1 MPPLMVILGVMNFD
15 PARSTPTGYWHL
27 SAQYFHAAEAVR
39 ATPKNLMFPTL
50 QLYGQSI
57 ELCLKAFLL
66 KRGNTL
72 AEVNGMRHRLSQ
84 IVAVA
89 RKRRLGTEVK
99 LSDHDLALINLL
111 NQNYATH
118 RFRYIVTGPTSI
130 PDPSYIA
137 SISER
142 LLSGLELYCTGIA
155 WGLRR

>member
-1 MPPLMVILGVMNFD
+1 MNFD
-15 PARSTPTGYWHL
+15 PSRSTPAGYWRF
-27 SAQYFHAAEAVR
+27 SAEYFHAAEAVR
-39 ATPKNLMFPTL
+39 ATPKDLNIPTL

-66 KRGNTL
+66 KRGTTL
-72 AEVNGMRHRLSQ
+72 EEVNGMRHRLSD
-84 IVAVA
+84 IVALA
-89 RKRRLGTEVK
+89 RKRRLGTKVK
-99 LSDHDLALINLL
+99 LSSHDIAQINLL

-137 SISER
+137 PIAER
-142 LLSGLELYCTGIA
+142 LLSGLELYCTGMA

>member
-1 MPPLMVILGVMNFD
+1 MNFD
-15 PARSTPTGYWHL
+15 PSRSTLAGYWRF

-39 ATPKNLMFPTL
+39 ATPKDLNFPTL

-66 KRGNTL
+66 KRGTTL
-72 AEVNGMRHRLSQ
+72 EEVNGMRHRLSE

-99 LSDHDLALINLL
+99 LSDHDVALINLL

-118 RFRYIVTGPTSI
+118 RFRYIVSGPTSI

-142 LLSGLELYCTGIA
+142 LLFGLELYCTGMA
-155 WGLRR
+155 WGPRR